1 MRTPK
6 VLGIVSFKV
15 FPAHMG
21 GQQYI
26 VQYYQSLSQYEKV
39 VLAVSSDNNIEDK
52 SICGA
57 DRIANDKLVL
67 FPILFNHWQGWKNL
81 FRLKDL
87 TRLIRKEQIEW
98 IIIDHSYFGW
108 LGFLLRLLTSK
119 KFLIKS
125 ANIESIRFRDMGR
138 KGWRLYQWY
147 EKKVHQLANFSFFIS
162 ETDRAYAIQHW
173 GLPLHKTGVI
183 PFGTFR
189 KKPFPPEQRAELKN
203 SLLNKFQLTD
213 NTVLFFF
220 NGTLDYIP
228 NKKAIYDIIQELI
241 PKLNKSS
248 LTYKIIIS
256 GVQIE
261 PDLLAHIS
269 NCPEIIFEG
278 FVQDVQTYYAA
289 TDCFI
294 CPVSLGAG
302 VKTKLIDALAAGLPV
317 IAFEKSAEGISSLQL
332 NNQLTRISN
341 LNWNLFSESMIR
353 FTEFNR
359 KQESVSVDFYKE
371 FHWDHI
377 VQESILSLPK

>member
-1 MRTPK
+1 MRVPK

-26 VQYYQSLSQYEKV
+26 VHYYQSLAQYGKV
-39 VLAVSSDNNIEDK
+39 ILAVSSDNILEGKSMSGMDK
-52 SICGA
+52 IA
-57 DRIANDKLVL
+57 DNNLVL
-67 FPILFNHWQGWKNL
+67 LPILFNHWQGWKNI
-81 FRLKDL
+81 FRLSDL
-87 TRLIRKEQIEW
+87 TRLIRKEEIEW

-108 LGFLLRLLTSK
+108 LGFLLRLFTGK

-125 ANIESIRFRDMGR
+125 ANIEAIRFRDMGR

-162 ETDRAYAIQHW
+162 ETDRTYALQHW
-173 GLPLHKTGVI
+173 GLQKHKTGVI
-183 PFGTFR
+183 PFGTYRKEPFCLEQKAKFR
-189 KKPFPPEQRAELKN
+189 NELLMKHGLFN
-203 SLLNKFQLTD
+203 NP
-213 NTVLFFF
+213 VLFFF

-241 PKLNKSS
+241 PTLNKSS

-261 PDLLAHIS
+261 RDLLSHIS
-269 NCPEIIFEG
+269 KCPEIIYEG
-278 FVQDVQTYYAA
+278 FVQDIQAYYAA

-302 VKTKLIDALAAGLPV
+302 VKTKLIDALASGLPV
-317 IAFEKSAEGISSLQL
+317 IAFEKSAEGISSLPL
-332 NNQLTRISN
+332 NKQLTRISN
-341 LNWNLFSESMIR
+341 FNWNLFSESMIR
-353 FTEFNR
+353 FSELKR
-359 KQESVSVDFYKE
+359 EQETVSAEFYKE
-371 FHWDHI
+371 YHWDHI

>member
-1 MRTPK
+1 MRVPK

-26 VQYYQSLSQYEKV
+26 VHYYQSLAQFGKV
-39 VLAVSSDNNIEDK
+39 ILAVSSDNQVLAADK
-52 SICGA
+52 S
-57 DRIANDKLVL
+57 DKDDATNAMTVY
-67 FPILFNHWQGWKNL
+67 PILFNHWQGWKNL
-81 FRLKDL
+81 LRLKDL
-87 TRLIRKEQIEW
+87 IQLIRKEEIEW
-98 IIIDHSYFGW
+98 IVIDHSYFGW
-108 LGFLLRLLTSK
+108 LGFLLRVFTGK
-119 KFLIKS
+119 KLLIKS
-125 ANIESIRFRDMGR
+125 ANIEANRFKEMGR

-189 KKPFPPEQRAELKN
+189 KKPVTPEQRDELKR
-203 SLLNKFQLTD
+203 SLLNKHQLAD
-213 NTVLFFF
+213 NTILFFF

-241 PKLNKSS
+241 PTLNKSS

-261 PDLLAHIS
+261 RDLLSHIS
-269 NCPEIIFEG
+269 KCPEIIYEG
-278 FVQDVQTYYAA
+278 FVQDIQAYYAA

-302 VKTKLIDALAAGLPV
+302 VKTKLIDALASGLPV
-317 IAFEKSAEGISSLQL
+317 IAFEKSAEGISSLPL
-332 NNQLTRISN
+332 NKQLTRISN
-341 LNWNLFSESMIR
+341 FNWNLFSESIIR
-353 FTEFNR
+353 FSELKR
-359 KQESVSVDFYKE
+359 EQETVSAEFYKE
-371 FHWDHI
+371 YHWDHI

>member
-1 MRTPK
+1 MRVPK

-26 VQYYQSLSQYEKV
+26 VHYYQSLAQFGKV
-39 VLAVSSDNNIEDK
+39 ILAVSSDNQVLAADK
-52 SICGA
+52 S
-57 DRIANDKLVL
+57 DKDDATNAMTVY
-67 FPILFNHWQGWKNL
+67 PILFNHWQGWKNL
-81 FRLKDL
+81 LRLKDL
-87 TRLIRKEQIEW
+87 IQLIRKEEIEW
-98 IIIDHSYFGW
+98 IVIDHSYFGW
-108 LGFLLRLLTSK
+108 LGFLLRVFTGK

-125 ANIESIRFRDMGR
+125 ANIEANRFKEMGR

-189 KKPFPPEQRAELKN
+189 KKPVTPEQRDELKR
-203 SLLNKFQLTD
+203 SLLNKHQLAD
-213 NTVLFFF
+213 NTILFFF

-241 PKLNKSS
+241 PTLNKSS

-261 PDLLAHIS
+261 RDLLSHIS
-269 NCPEIIFEG
+269 KCPEIIYEG
-278 FVQDVQTYYAA
+278 FVQDIQAYYAA

-302 VKTKLIDALAAGLPV
+302 VKTKLIDALASGLPV
-317 IAFEKSAEGISSLQL
+317 IAFEKSAEGISSLPL
-332 NNQLTRISN
+332 NKQLTRISN
-341 LNWNLFSESMIR
+341 FNWNLFSESMIR
-353 FTEFNR
+353 FAELKR
-359 KQESVSVDFYKE
+359 EQETVSAEFYKE
-371 FHWDHI
+371 YHWDHI

>member
-1 MRTPK
+1 MRVPK

-26 VQYYQSLSQYEKV
+26 VHYYQSLAQFGKV
-39 VLAVSSDNNIEDK
+39 ILAVSSDNQVLAADK
-52 SICGA
+52 S
-57 DRIANDKLVL
+57 DKDDATNAMTVY
-67 FPILFNHWQGWKNL
+67 PILFNHWQGWKNL
-81 FRLKDL
+81 LRLKDL
-87 TRLIRKEQIEW
+87 IQLIRKEEIEW
-98 IIIDHSYFGW
+98 IVIDHSYFGW
-108 LGFLLRLLTSK
+108 LGFLLRVFTGK
-119 KFLIKS
+119 KLLIKS
-125 ANIESIRFRDMGR
+125 ANIEANRFKEMGR

-189 KKPFPPEQRAELKN
+189 KKPVTPEQRDELKR
-203 SLLNKFQLTD
+203 SLLNKHQLAD
-213 NTVLFFF
+213 NTILFFF

-241 PKLNKSS
+241 PTLNKSS

-261 PDLLAHIS
+261 RDLLSHIS
-269 NCPEIIFEG
+269 KCPEIIYEG
-278 FVQDVQTYYAA
+278 FVQDIQAYYAA

-302 VKTKLIDALAAGLPV
+302 VKTKLIDALASGLPV
-317 IAFEKSAEGISSLQL
+317 IAFEKSAEGISSLPL

-341 LNWNLFSESMIR
+341 FNWNLFSESMIR
-353 FTEFNR
+353 FAELKR
-359 KQESVSVDFYKE
+359 EQETVSAEFYKE
-371 FHWDHI
+371 YHWDHI

>member
-1 MRTPK
+1 MRVPK

-26 VQYYQSLSQYEKV
+26 VHYYQSLAQYGKV
-39 VLAVSSDNNIEDK
+39 ILAVSSDNQVLAADK
-52 SICGA
+52 S
-57 DRIANDKLVL
+57 DKDDATNAMSVY
-67 FPILFNHWQGWKNL
+67 PILFNHWQGWKNL
-81 FRLKDL
+81 LRLKDL
-87 TRLIRKEQIEW
+87 IQLIRKEEIEW
-98 IIIDHSYFGW
+98 TVIDHSYFGW
-108 LGFLLRLLTSK
+108 LGFLLRVFTGK

-125 ANIESIRFRDMGR
+125 ANIEANRFKEMGR

-162 ETDRAYAIQHW
+162 ETDRAFAIQHW

-189 KKPFPPEQRAELKN
+189 KKPVTPEHRDELKR
-203 SLLNKFQLTD
+203 SLLNKHQLAD
-213 NTVLFFF
+213 NTILFFF

-241 PKLNKSS
+241 PTLNKSS

-261 PDLLAHIS
+261 RDLLSHIS
-269 NCPEIIFEG
+269 KCPEIIYEG
-278 FVQDVQTYYAA
+278 FVQDIQAYYAA

-302 VKTKLIDALAAGLPV
+302 VKTKLIDALASGLPV
-317 IAFEKSAEGISSLQL
+317 IAFEKSAEGISSLPL
-332 NNQLTRISN
+332 NKQLTRISN
-341 LNWNLFSESMIR
+341 FNWNLFSESMIR
-353 FTEFNR
+353 FSELKR
-359 KQESVSVDFYKE
+359 EQETVSAEFYKE
-371 FHWDHI
+371 YHWDHI

>member
-1 MRTPK
+1 
-6 VLGIVSFKV
+6 
-15 FPAHMG
+15 MG

-26 VQYYQSLSQYEKV
+26 VHYYQSLAQFGKV
-39 VLAVSSDNNIEDK
+39 ILAVSSDNQVLAADK
-52 SICGA
+52 S
-57 DRIANDKLVL
+57 DKDDATNAMTVY
-67 FPILFNHWQGWKNL
+67 PILFNHWQGWKNL
-81 FRLKDL
+81 LRLKDL
-87 TRLIRKEQIEW
+87 IQLIRKEEIEW
-98 IIIDHSYFGW
+98 IVIDHSYFGW
-108 LGFLLRLLTSK
+108 LGFLLRVFTGK

-125 ANIESIRFRDMGR
+125 ANIEANRFKEMGR

-189 KKPFPPEQRAELKN
+189 KKPVTPEQRDELKR
-203 SLLNKFQLTD
+203 SLLNKHQLAD
-213 NTVLFFF
+213 NTILFFF

-241 PKLNKSS
+241 PTLNKSS

-261 PDLLAHIS
+261 RDLLSHIS
-269 NCPEIIFEG
+269 KCPEIIYEG
-278 FVQDVQTYYAA
+278 FVQDIQAYYAA

-302 VKTKLIDALAAGLPV
+302 VKTKLIDALASGLPV
-317 IAFEKSAEGISSLQL
+317 IAFEKSAEGISSLPL
-332 NNQLTRISN
+332 NKQLTRISN
-341 LNWNLFSESMIR
+341 FNWNLFSESMIR
-353 FTEFNR
+353 FAELKR
-359 KQESVSVDFYKE
+359 EQETVSAEFYKE
-371 FHWDHI
+371 YHWDHI

>member
-1 MRTPK
+1 MRVPK

-26 VQYYQSLSQYEKV
+26 VHYYQSLAQYGKV
-39 VLAVSSDNNIEDK
+39 ILAVSSDNQVLAADK
-52 SICGA
+52 S
-57 DRIANDKLVL
+57 DKDDATNAMSVY
-67 FPILFNHWQGWKNL
+67 PILFNHWQGWKNL
-81 FRLKDL
+81 LRLKDL
-87 TRLIRKEQIEW
+87 IQLIRKEEIEW
-98 IIIDHSYFGW
+98 TVIDHSYFGW
-108 LGFLLRLLTSK
+108 LGFLLRVFTGK

-125 ANIESIRFRDMGR
+125 ANIEANRFKEMGR

-162 ETDRAYAIQHW
+162 ETDRAFAIQHW

-189 KKPFPPEQRAELKN
+189 KKPVTPEQRDELKR
-203 SLLNKFQLTD
+203 SLLNKHQLAD
-213 NTVLFFF
+213 NTILFFF

-241 PKLNKSS
+241 PTLNKSS

-261 PDLLAHIS
+261 RDLLSHIS
-269 NCPEIIFEG
+269 KCPEIIYEG
-278 FVQDVQTYYAA
+278 FVQDIQAYYAA

-302 VKTKLIDALAAGLPV
+302 VKTKLIDALASGLPV
-317 IAFEKSAEGISSLQL
+317 IAFEKSAEGISSLPL

-341 LNWNLFSESMIR
+341 FNWNLFSESMIR
-353 FTEFNR
+353 FAELKR
-359 KQESVSVDFYKE
+359 EQETVSAEFYKE
-371 FHWDHI
+371 YHWDHI

>member
-1 MRTPK
+1 MRVPK

-26 VQYYQSLSQYEKV
+26 VHYYQSLAQFGKV
-39 VLAVSSDNNIEDK
+39 ILAVSSDNQVLAADK
-52 SICGA
+52 S
-57 DRIANDKLVL
+57 DKDDATNAMTVY
-67 FPILFNHWQGWKNL
+67 PILFNHWQGWKNL
-81 FRLKDL
+81 LRLKDL
-87 TRLIRKEQIEW
+87 IQLIRKEEIEW
-98 IIIDHSYFGW
+98 IVIDHSYFGW
-108 LGFLLRLLTSK
+108 LGFLLRVFTGK

-125 ANIESIRFRDMGR
+125 ANIEANRFKEMGR

-189 KKPFPPEQRAELKN
+189 KKPVTPEQRDELKR
-203 SLLNKFQLTD
+203 SLLNKHQLAD
-213 NTVLFFF
+213 NTILFFF

-241 PKLNKSS
+241 PTLNKSS

-261 PDLLAHIS
+261 RDLLSHIS
-269 NCPEIIFEG
+269 KCPEIIYEG
-278 FVQDVQTYYAA
+278 FVQDIQAYYAA

-302 VKTKLIDALAAGLPV
+302 VKTKLIDALASGLPV
-317 IAFEKSAEGISSLQL
+317 IAFEKSAEGISSLPL
-332 NNQLTRISN
+332 NKQLTRISN
-341 LNWNLFSESMIR
+341 FNWNLFSESMIR
-353 FTEFNR
+353 FSELKR
-359 KQESVSVDFYKE
+359 EQETVSAEFYKE
-371 FHWDHI
+371 YHWDHI

>member
-1 MRTPK
+1 MRVPK

-26 VQYYQSLSQYEKV
+26 VHYYQSLAQYGKV
-39 VLAVSSDNNIEDK
+39 ILAVSSDNQVLAADK
-52 SICGA
+52 S
-57 DRIANDKLVL
+57 DKDDATNAMSVY
-67 FPILFNHWQGWKNL
+67 PILFNHWQGWKNL
-81 FRLKDL
+81 LRLKDL
-87 TRLIRKEQIEW
+87 IQLIRKEEIEW
-98 IIIDHSYFGW
+98 TVIDHSYFGW
-108 LGFLLRLLTSK
+108 LGFLLRVFTGK

-125 ANIESIRFRDMGR
+125 ANIEANRFKEMGR

-162 ETDRAYAIQHW
+162 ETDRAFAIQHW

-189 KKPFPPEQRAELKN
+189 KKPVTPEQRDELKR
-203 SLLNKFQLTD
+203 SLLNKHQLAD
-213 NTVLFFF
+213 NTILFFF

-241 PKLNKSS
+241 PTLNKSS

-261 PDLLAHIS
+261 RDLLSHIS
-269 NCPEIIFEG
+269 KCPEIIYEG
-278 FVQDVQTYYAA
+278 FVQDIQAYYAA

-302 VKTKLIDALAAGLPV
+302 VKTKLIDALASGLPV
-317 IAFEKSAEGISSLQL
+317 IAFEKSAEGISSLPL
-332 NNQLTRISN
+332 NKQLTRISN
-341 LNWNLFSESMIR
+341 FNWNLFSESMIR
-353 FTEFNR
+353 FSELKR
-359 KQESVSVDFYKE
+359 EQETVSAEFYKE
-371 FHWDHI
+371 YHWDHI